1 MIVDI
6 CIEISKDSNIKY
18 EFDKELGALRLD
30 RVLKSSMV
38 YPENYGYIPNTL
50 ADDGDPLDV
59 ILIADYPLIPGS
71 YIKGRIVGVLDME
84 DEKGVD
90 HKIIAVPDNKVD
102 STYDYVENIESVAQ
116 SRLKKIKFFFE
127 NYKQLDNDKW
137 VIVNSY
143 KNKED
148 AIKIYNESIEM
159 EVTNNLV

>member
-38 YPENYGYIPNTL
+38 YPENYGYIPKTL

>member
-18 EFDKELGALRLD
+18 EFDKELSALRLD

>member
-102 STYDYVENIESVAQ
+102 STYDYVDNIESVAQ